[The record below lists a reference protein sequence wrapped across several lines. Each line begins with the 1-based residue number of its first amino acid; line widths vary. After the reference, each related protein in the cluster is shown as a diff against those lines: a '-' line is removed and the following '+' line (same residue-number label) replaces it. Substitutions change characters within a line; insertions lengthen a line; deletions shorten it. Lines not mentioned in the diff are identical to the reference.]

1 MSKDVQDNFDI
12 KNIENIDKLIE
23 EDMAERVGMF
33 VNESGK
39 EKVKI
44 TEESR
49 KKCAKDLLR

>member
-1 MSKDVQDNFDI
+1 MSKDVQDNFDR
-12 KNIENIDKLIE
+12 KNIKNIDKLIE

-33 VNESGK
+33 VDESGK
-39 EKVKI
+39 GKVEI

>member
-12 KNIENIDKLIE
+12 KNIKNIDKLIE